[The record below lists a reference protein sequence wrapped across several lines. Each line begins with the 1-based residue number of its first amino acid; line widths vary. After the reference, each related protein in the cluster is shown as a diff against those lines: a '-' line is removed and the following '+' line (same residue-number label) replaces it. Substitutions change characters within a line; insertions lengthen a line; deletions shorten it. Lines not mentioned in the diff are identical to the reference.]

1 MFFLV
6 SKLLSLLVNPTFY
19 ISLSVLLSYFLKG
32 KSKYSR
38 KFLATS
44 AILFFTFSNPFLYY
58 EAMRQWEP
66 STPKW
71 SQLPVYD
78 VGIVLGTT
86 SEYDAQ
92 TDRIQFVN
100 SCDRLFQAIQ
110 LYKTGKIRKILY
122 VGGSGELLHPDD
134 KEGVWIARY
143 LLQLGIPSADFA
155 IENNSRNTHENATMA
170 IPYLKEMASG
180 GKYLLITSA
189 YHMYRAQKCF
199 QRAGVVTSSYCV
211 DRIAGPLEWDPSKT
225 IIPNAAI
232 IGYWYTLNHE
242 WLGCLSY
249 KLMGYI

>member
-1 MFFLV
+1 MFFLI
-6 SKLLSLLVNPTFY
+6 SKLISFLFNPSFY
-19 ISLSVLLSYFLKG
+19 ISVPFLSVVFYKKQLIWRRRLVAIGISFFFL
-32 KSKYSR
+32 
-38 KFLATS
+38 
-44 AILFFTFSNPFLYY
+44 FSNPFLYY

-170 IPYLKEMASG
+170 IPYLKEMSSG